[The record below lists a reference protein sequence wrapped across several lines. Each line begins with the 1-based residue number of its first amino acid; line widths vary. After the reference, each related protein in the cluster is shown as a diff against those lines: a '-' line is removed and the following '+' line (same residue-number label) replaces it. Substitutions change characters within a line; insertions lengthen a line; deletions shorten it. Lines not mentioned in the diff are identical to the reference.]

1 MKTKI
6 TVNGMSC
13 MHCVNHVK
21 ECLSE
26 LENVKSVE
34 VNLDSKTAIVESSD
48 NLNEEKVKDALDD
61 YGYEAVAFEEI

>member
-26 LENVKSVE
+26 LENIKSVE
-34 VNLDSKTAIVESSD
+34 VDLDSKTAIVESEAKLD
-48 NLNEEKVKDALDD
+48 EDKVKAALDD

>member
-48 NLNEEKVKDALDD
+48 NLNEEKVKAALDD